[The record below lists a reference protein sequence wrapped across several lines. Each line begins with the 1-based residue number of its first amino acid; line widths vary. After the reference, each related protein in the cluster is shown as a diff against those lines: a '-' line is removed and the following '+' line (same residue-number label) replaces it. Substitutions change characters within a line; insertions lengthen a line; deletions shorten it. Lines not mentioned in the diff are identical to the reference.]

1 MEKFPDASR
10 VSGVRVSSVAKMK
23 GISKTTQ
30 KPYEM
35 IIVEYLVPQ
44 RDFSKEGFDRQAYG
58 YQFKQINAI
67 LDDALFEDLKAL
79 KFLEPATIYLATMP
93 EDMTKNHIV
102 GVEQDLAYVATPAKT
117 EKVTDKQDKFQ

>member
-1 MEKFPDASR
+1 MDKFPDASR

-102 GVEQDLAYVATPAKT
+102 GVEQDLAYVATPAKP
-117 EKVTDKQDKFQ
+117 EKTSDKQDKFQ

>member
-23 GISKTTQ
+23 GISKATQ

-44 RDFSKEGFDRQAYG
+44 RDYSKEGFDRQAFG
-58 YQFKQINAI
+58 YQFKQVNAV
-67 LDDALFEDLKAL
+67 LDDSLFQNCR
-79 KFLEPATIYLATMP
+79 ATIQIQFFYQLGCCP
-93 EDMTKNHIV
+93 GEV
-102 GVEQDLAYVATPAKT
+102 S
-117 EKVTDKQDKFQ
+117 

>member
-23 GISKTTQ
+23 GISKSTQ

-44 RDFSKEGFDRQAYG
+44 RDFSKEGFDRVAYG
-58 YQFKQINAI
+58 YQFKQINAV
-67 LDDALFEDLKAL
+67 LDDALFEDLKSL

-102 GVEQDLAYVATPAKT
+102 GVEQDLAYVSTPAKPD
-117 EKVTDKQDKFQ
+117 KSSDKQDKFQ

>member
-23 GISKTTQ
+23 GISKATQ

-44 RDFSKEGFDRQAYG
+44 RDFSKEGFDRVAYG
-58 YQFKQINAI
+58 YQFKQINAV

-102 GVEQDLAYVATPAKT
+102 GVEQDFSYVSTPAKPD
-117 EKVTDKQDKFQ
+117 KSSDKQDKFQ